1 MAVFTRSLLKI
12 FLGPEPEKGRMTQR
26 TATGMLEAWVSIV
39 VNLVLAIVKLFIG
52 ILVNSLSVMADA
64 VHTLS
69 DVATSFV
76 VLFGFK
82 IAGKPADKE
91 HPFGHGRVEYVT
103 TLIIAVMLGVVGFEF
118 IKSAIGRLTHPVPI
132 EANLGIML
140 IIAATLLVK
149 LWLGAFSFDL
159 GVMIDSS
166 TLKADA
172 WHHRTDAI
180 SSAMVLV
187 ALWTAQTYPAADGIG
202 GILIGLYLIYTGFD
216 LARDVID
223 PLLGEPPTR
232 EYLAKIRA
240 ICNEHEHVL
249 NAHDFTVHNYGEF
262 KFIALHAEVSN
273 EHSAEVA
280 HDIAETVAD
289 TLKNRLGAYATVHID
304 PVDVSSAAV
313 AKVRDYL
320 GELMEVSE
328 SFADFH
334 DLRVVDTPE
343 HHVIL
348 FDVDP
353 IDGLTARQT
362 DDLEKWIVR
371 KLKDKYPDSEIQM
384 VITPP
389 HMYR

>member
-1 MAVFTRSLLKI
+1 MF
-12 FLGPEPEKGRMTQR
+12 
-26 TATGMLEAWVSIV
+26 EAWVSIV
-39 VNLVLAIVKLFIG
+39 VNLALAVVKLFVG
-52 ILVNSLSVMADA
+52 MLVNSLSVIADA
-64 VHTLS
+64 VHTFS

-91 HPFGHGRVEYVT
+91 HPFGHGRAEYVA

-140 IIAATLLVK
+140 TIAATLLVK
-149 LWLGAFSFDL
+149 LWLGAFSLDL
-159 GVMIDSS
+159 GILIDSS

-180 SSAMVLV
+180 SSAMVMV
-187 ALWTAQTYPAADGIG
+187 ALWGAQTYPAADGIG

-216 LARDVID
+216 LARDVIN

-232 EYLAKIRA
+232 EYLAQIRA
-240 ICNEHEHVL
+240 ICNAHEYVL

-273 EHSAEVA
+273 VHSADVA
-280 HDIAETVAD
+280 HDIAETVAEM
-289 TLKNRLGAYATVHID
+289 LKNRLGAYATVHID
-304 PVDVSSAAV
+304 PIDVSSAAV
-313 AKVRDYL
+313 ADVRNYL
-320 GELMEVSE
+320 RELVDASE

-348 FDVDP
+348 FDVDT
-353 IDGLTARQT
+353 IEDLSQKQS
-362 DDLEKWIVR
+362 DDLEHWIFI
-371 KLKDKYPDSEIQM
+371 KMEGMYPDSEIQLE
-384 VITPP
+384 IAPP